1 MKAIVCTGSGKPDV
15 LKLKDVERPVPKENE
30 ILVKVHAGTVTIGD
44 AIIRKIPR
52 FFMLAMSVMSS
63 FKVRKI
69 PGHEFA
75 GEVVGVGRDVKRFKS
90 GDQVFGTTTGLSYGG
105 NAEYV
110 CVPEEWKQGVV
121 AEKPANVTYEEAACI
136 PIGGMTALQIL
147 RKGNIEKGQKV
158 LVYGASGSV
167 GTYVVQLAKYFGA
180 EVTGVCSTSNLEMV
194 RAIGADKVIDYTKLD
209 FRKNGEKYDVI
220 FDAVRKIKA
229 SSCES
234 SLNENGIFLSSRI
247 PTSEE
252 KEDLNFLKE
261 LVEEGRI
268 KPVID
273 RTYPLE
279 KTVEAHRYVDLGHKK
294 GNVVI
299 SVA

>member
-15 LKLKDVERPVPKENE
+15 LELKDVEKPVPKDNE

-52 FFMLAMSVMSS
+52 FFMLTMSVMSN

-69 PGHEFA
+69 PGHEFS
-75 GEVVGVGRDVKRFKS
+75 GEVVGVGRNVKRFNS
-90 GDQVFGTTTGLSYGG
+90 GDKVFGTTTGLSYGG
-105 NAEYV
+105 NAEFV

-121 AEKPANVTYEEAACI
+121 AEKPVNVTYEEAACV

-147 RKGNIEKGQKV
+147 RKGNIKKGQKV

-167 GTYVVQLAKYFGA
+167 GTYVVQLAKYYGA

-194 RAIGADKVIDYTKLD
+194 RSIGADSVMDYTKED
-209 FRKNGEKYDVI
+209 FRRNGESYDVI

-229 SSCES
+229 SSCEG

-247 PTSEE
+247 ATTEE
-252 KEDLNFLKE
+252 LEDLNFLKE
-261 LVEEGRI
+261 LVENGTI

-273 RTYPLE
+273 RTYPL
-279 KTVEAHRYVDLGHKK
+279 KNTAEAHRYVDLGHKR

-299 SVA
+299 KVV